1 MADRYQIEGEI
12 GKGGEGSVH
21 KAFDTQLKR
30 HVALKRVLTTSRA
43 TPEEVDA
50 AADSLIAE
58 AQTLSSLNH
67 PNIVTVFDV
76 GKDEEGGFV
85 VMELLN
91 GETLD
96 DTVARGVLTQED
108 FKEVV
113 MQTLEALIA
122 AQSINVVHRDLK
134 PTNVMVIWQPSGR
147 FQTKILDFGLAKFS
161 KNPSVQTMGQDE
173 SVMGSIYFMAP
184 EQFERAELDERTDLY
199 SMGCVYYHSLTG
211 LYPFRGETAP
221 LVMNSHLQHRV
232 TPLEKLRPDLAPS
245 ICQWVM
251 WLINRDIANRPD
263 NARMALDHFPQHPEM
278 PEEQVLQ
285 AIPVE
290 ESTAGMTTGIQAVVP
305 AHAAEAPSGMVMLD
319 SNDGGSKPVMGWSG
333 GVAPPTVEKDNSKT
347 KMLVMGLLI
356 ALVLGGGGY
365 FTWGKIQDNN
375 RQLKLLQLA
384 GSDSPSGNVGDV
396 KLAMNFLTSPKSS
409 LEQRQQA
416 KKVLAELD
424 GPGVDQAILDEL
436 KDADAPYQKAMR
448 VWLSEALANRGY
460 EDAVPDMIA
469 AFESAQGDQ
478 ERLSILVAL
487 RDLVTTKNITPV
499 LDGLKKEYS
508 PQVRKALESI
518 VVSAYRRVPPSAPNL
533 KPLMERL
540 SKATGIER
548 QSLWRIL
555 GARGGSEVLNKLKK
569 IFDEKH
575 DEGYLRDA
583 MVGMASLQT
592 PRDLIVMKRAY
603 DKSDDGVLKD
613 VASGSV
619 SKRVSWPHNYDTVQW
634 VSNWNIALSMGK
646 KPQDYQ
652 RVFTTITDYMGADVI
667 KYLEEKSKDKKFEPF
682 AKAAIKRVNE
692 VGKGAPVLEAGRLL
706 AAESSIIRSDGA
718 GFDSSIGAIE
728 KWTKPEAWYVWQFKM
743 KEAGEYKVEVTQSYG
758 GDGESQFSL
767 ILGNKQLKGKASATA
782 GWDEYETVTMKDSLK
797 LEANKTYSLF
807 LKAGEVVQPRMMNF
821 KGVRLSKK

>member
-1 MADRYQIEGEI
+1 MADRYTIEEEI

-30 HVALKRVLTTSRA
+30 HVALKRVLTTERA
-43 TPEEVDA
+43 TAEEVEK
-50 AADSLIAE
+50 AADNLIAE

-113 MQTLEALIA
+113 MQTLEALMA

-245 ICQWVM
+245 VCQWVM
-251 WLINRDIANRPD
+251 WLINRDIENRPD

-290 ESTAGMTTGIQAVVP
+290 ETTAGMTTGIQAVV
-305 AHAAEAPSGMVMLD
+305 ASHAAEAPSGMVMLESD
-319 SNDGGSKPVMGWSG
+319 SGSKPVMGWSG
-333 GVAPPTVEKDNSKT
+333 GVAPPRESGKG
-347 KMLVMGLLI
+347 KMVAMIVLAVV
-356 ALVLGGGGY
+356 VLGGGGY
-365 FTWGKIQDNN
+365 FGMEYMEEGK
-375 RQLKLLQLA
+375 RQLKLVQLA
-384 GSDSPSGNVGDV
+384 SQDNPSGTPEDV
-396 KLAMNFLTSPKSS
+396 RLAMKFLTAKDAEPGQKS
-409 LEQRQQA
+409 QA
-416 KKVLAELD
+416 RKILAELD
-424 GPGVDQAILDEL
+424 GNGVDEAVLKEL
-436 KDADAPYQKAMR
+436 KNAKSSAQR
-448 VWLSEALANRGY
+448 VWLSQALAKRGY
-460 EDAVPDMIA
+460 EDAVSDMLA

-478 ERLSILVAL
+478 ERLEILNAL
-487 RDLVTTKNITPV
+487 RVLVTTKNITPV
-499 LDGLKKEYS
+499 LDGLKKEYTL
-508 PQVRKALESI
+508 QVRNALENI
-518 VVSAYRRVPPSAPNL
+518 VISAYRRISPSSTNL
-533 KPLMERL
+533 KPLMDRLGKAKGVER
-540 SKATGIER
+540 R
-548 QSLWRIL
+548 SLWRIL
-555 GARGGSEVLNKLKK
+555 GTRGGSEVQNKLKK

-575 DEGYLRDA
+575 DKEYLRDA
-583 MVGMASLQT
+583 MVGLASLQT
-592 PRDLIVMKRAY
+592 PVDLSVLLKVFE
-603 DKSDDGVLKD
+603 KTDDEVLK
-613 VASGSV
+613 VTAAKGAV
-619 SKRVSWPHNYDTVQW
+619 KRVGLPHNYDSKEW
-634 VSNWNIALSMGK
+634 VARWELALKMIK
-646 KPQDYQ
+646 KPQDLQ
-652 RVFTTITDYMGADVI
+652 KVFMAVSDYTGPDVL
-667 KYLEEKSKDKKFEPF
+667 KFLEGKAKDKAYEPY
-682 AKAAIKRVNE
+682 AKAAIKQFQVNE
-692 VGKGAPVLEAGRLL
+692 KEAELLESGQLL
-706 AAESSIIRSDGA
+706 SANRQIARSDGA
-718 GFDSSIGAIE
+718 IFDPDVQAIAQ
-728 KWTKPEAWYVWQFKM
+728 WVKPEAWFVWHFKM
-743 KEAGEYKVEVTQSYG
+743 KEPGEYKVEVSQSLAN
-758 GDGESQFSL
+758 GDDNEFRLFIGKTA
-767 ILGNKQLKGKASATA
+767 IKGKATDTGDWA
-782 GWDEYETVTMKDSLK
+782 EYRSNALKDTVT
-797 LEANKTYSLF
+797 LEANKPYALF

-821 KGVRLSKK
+821 KGVRLNKK

>member
-1 MADRYQIEGEI
+1 MAGRYEIEDEI

-30 HVALKRVLTTSRA
+30 HVALKRVLTTDRA
-43 TPEEVDA
+43 TAEEVDK

-113 MQTLEALIA
+113 IQTLEALMA

-245 ICQWVM
+245 VCQWVM
-251 WLINRDIANRPD
+251 WLINRDIVNRPD
-263 NARMALDHFPQHPEM
+263 DARMALDHFPQHPEM

-290 ESTAGMTTGIQAVVP
+290 ETTAGMTAGMTTGVQAVVP
-305 AHAAEAPSGMVMLD
+305 AHSAEAPTGMVMME
-319 SNDGGSKPVMGWSG
+319 SGSGSKPVMGWSG
-333 GVAPPTVEKDNSKT
+333 GVAPPKEGGKG
-347 KMLVMGLLI
+347 KMVAMI
-356 ALVLGGGGY
+356 ALAVVVLGGGGY
-365 FTWGKIQDNN
+365 FGSEYMKEGK
-375 RQLKLLQLA
+375 RQLKLVQL
-384 GSDSPSGNVGDV
+384 SSQDNPSGSPEDV
-396 KLAMNFLTSPKSS
+396 KMAMNFLTARDAQPGQKS
-409 LEQRQQA
+409 QA
-416 KKVLAELD
+416 RKILAELV
-424 GPGVDQAILDEL
+424 GNGVDDAVLKEL
-436 KDADAPYQKAMR
+436 KNAKSSAQR
-448 VWLSEALANRGY
+448 VWLSQALAKRGY
-460 EDAVPDMIA
+460 EEAVPDMLA
-469 AFESAQGDQ
+469 AFESAKGDQ
-478 ERLSILVAL
+478 ERLEILNAL
-487 RDLVTTKNITPV
+487 RVLVTTKNITPV

-508 PQVRKALESI
+508 LQVRNALENI
-518 VVSAYRRVPPSAPNL
+518 VVSAYRRIPPTATNL
-533 KPLMERL
+533 KPLMDRLNKAKEVER
-540 SKATGIER
+540 R
-548 QSLWRIL
+548 SLWRVL
-555 GARGGSEVLNKLKK
+555 GTRGGSEVSKKLKK
-569 IFDEKH
+569 IFGEKH
-575 DEGYLRDA
+575 DQDYLRDA
-583 MVGMASLQT
+583 MVGLASLQT
-592 PRDLIVMKRAY
+592 PVDLSIMLQVFEKT
-603 DKSDDGVLKD
+603 DDDVLKITAARGA
-613 VASGSV
+613 VN
-619 SKRVSWPHNYDTVQW
+619 RVTYPYNYDAKEWIARWELVLKM
-634 VSNWNIALSMGK
+634 VS
-646 KPQDYQ
+646 KPQDLQ
-652 RVFTTITDYMGADVI
+652 KVFMSAGDHTGPDVL
-667 KYLEEKSKDKKFEPF
+667 KFLEDKAKDKKYEPY
-682 AKAAIKRVNE
+682 AKAAIKQFQENDKAAE
-692 VGKGAPVLEAGRLL
+692 VLEAGQLMPANRQI
-706 AAESSIIRSDGA
+706 ARSDGA
-718 GFDSSIGAIE
+718 NFDPDVQAIE
-728 KWTKPEAWYVWQFKM
+728 QWMKPEAWVVWYFKM
-743 KEAGEYKVEVTQSYG
+743 KEPGEYKVEVSQSLVNEDDNDFKLFIG
-758 GDGESQFSL
+758 
-767 ILGNKQLKGKASATA
+767 KTALKGKAIDTGDWA
-782 GWDEYETVTMKDSLK
+782 EYRSNTLKDAVT
-797 LEANKTYSLF
+797 LEANKTYALF
-807 LKAGEVVQPRMMNF
+807 LKAGEVVQPRMMNV